1 MTQLVFEAE
10 RTVDSVINQLVR
22 YGITI
27 IPNFLDQRVLAALRA
42 AFFELLDNDR
52 ACVNKKFGHPTNPE
66 GRQATID
73 PIKAVGDGYPEFQQ
87 VFHSDFMNE
96 VAQAYFA
103 PHQYELN
110 GQVLLVHLR
119 ACPVPI
125 LPWHFDRIQTLKFWM
140 YLRDTT
146 VDEGAFEYCPGTH
159 WEGHY
164 RAGYHMLSGTPVKH
178 IPNDVPP
185 HRIQNPVAV
194 EAKAGDLVIFD
205 PDGFHRG
212 GIVGPGRERCVLRAD
227 TYPIPSRKYG
237 DRPLTPGWWLVG
249 PLNLARWLN
258 PAGSR
263 LIGDRV
269 MDKAQR
275 RDDHDITMEPR

>member
-1 MTQLVFEAE
+1 MKRFIFEAE
-10 RTVDSVINQLVR
+10 RSVDSVIDQLVR
-22 YGITI
+22 YGISI
-27 IPNFLDQRVLAALRA
+27 VPNFLQPQVLVSLQT
-42 AFFELLDNDR
+42 AFFKILEND
-52 ACVNKKFGHPTNPE
+52 CSCINKKFGHPTNPE

-73 PIKAVGDGYPEFQQ
+73 PGRAASNGFPQFQD
-87 VFHSDFMNE
+87 VFRSDFMNQI
-96 VAQAYFA
+96 AQGYFS
-103 PHQYELN
+103 PFGYDFN
-110 GQVLLVHLR
+110 PQVLLVHLR

-125 LPWHFDRIQTLKFWM
+125 LPWHFDRIQTLKFWI

-146 VDEGAFEYCPGTH
+146 VDDGAFDYCPGTH

-164 RAGYHMLSGTPVKH
+164 RAGYHLLAGTPVKH
-178 IPNDVPP
+178 IPNDVPL

-212 GIVGPGRERCVLRAD
+212 GVVGTGRERCVLRAD
-227 TYPIPSRKYG
+227 TYPLPSRKYG
-237 DRPLTPGWWLVG
+237 DRPFTKGWWLTG
-249 PLNLARWLN
+249 PLNLARWLS

-269 MDKAQR
+269 RDKAQR
-275 RDDHDITMEPR
+275 RDDHDITKEPG